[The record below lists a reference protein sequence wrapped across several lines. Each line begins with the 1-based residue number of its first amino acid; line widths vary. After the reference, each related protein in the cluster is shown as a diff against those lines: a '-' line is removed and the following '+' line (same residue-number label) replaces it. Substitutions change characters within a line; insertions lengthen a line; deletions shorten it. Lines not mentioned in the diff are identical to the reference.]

1 MKPVTVLKR
10 MCAVDINNNLDF
22 DIDFDFDLKFEEVR
36 VEEQT

>member
-1 MKPVTVLKR
+1 
-10 MCAVDINNNLDF
+10 MCAEDINNNLDF

>member
-1 MKPVTVLKR
+1 

-36 VEEQT
+36 VEEET